1 MDFLIV
7 EKLVNNPP
15 GHLSVM
21 YGISNFFAASATIDF
36 ACFFVAT
43 NNIFLPDLA
52 ICFIAAAASS
62 SIATVLFKSIICI
75 PFCSINTYGA
85 IAGLYFFFR

>member
-7 EKLVNNPP
+7 EKLVKSPP
-15 GHLSVM
+15 GHLSVI
-21 YGISNFFAASATIDF
+21 YGISSFLAASATIVL

-43 NNIFLPDLA
+43 KSIFLPDFA

-75 PFCSINTYGA
+75 PFCSIKT
-85 IAGLYFFFR
+85 